1 MKNNNI
7 KKIIAVL
14 AALAGLISIIVFI
27 RMNTGDSTITPAIVL
42 MAGMLLLRVG
52 FNKLCGK

>member
-1 MKNNNI
+1 
-7 KKIIAVL
+7 
-14 AALAGLISIIVFI
+14 LISIIVFI
-27 RMNTGDSTITPAIVL
+27 RMNTGDSTITPAVVL